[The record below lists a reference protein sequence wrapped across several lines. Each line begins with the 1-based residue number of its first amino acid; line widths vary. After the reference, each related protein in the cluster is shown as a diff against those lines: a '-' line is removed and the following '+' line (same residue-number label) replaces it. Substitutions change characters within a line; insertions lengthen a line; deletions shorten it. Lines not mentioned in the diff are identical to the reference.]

1 MAQRSLGVREVAH
14 SNRAFGLG
22 LFVAWLFLTSSLQAQ
37 ELIRVDVPA
46 LAEGRELVSPFS
58 EGSEAGAAQEKLVQ
72 LTLPVS
78 IWLDPSARDSFYAV
92 EFKISW
98 ARSLYP
104 LVDYWPKSSLQS
116 DIAGVVLTEQHSEKR
131 LSGGVA
137 TDGLLQTFATVANAS
152 GALEQQINRR
162 YAEIPDR
169 EPLVESGPAERSTGA
184 FFRFHDSRQVLVEG
198 GRELQ
203 LLYRLPPTWR
213 AGLMIVESR
222 VYQRV
227 GLGEEPRVSYQRRF
241 TLPVHLADDQS
252 AKLQAVAYIQA
263 ESQLRSLWERD
274 AAGRIGGGKFTATLL
289 RRGRGAADLELLLSE
304 ASGEQLRAASEH
316 FSGRFRAAAEQ
327 LLTSRDEL
335 LSLSR

>member
-1 MAQRSLGVREVAH
+1 MANCGLGVRKV
-14 SNRAFGLG
+14 SQTNRAFGLG
-22 LFVAWLFLTSSLQAQ
+22 LFLTWLFLASSTQAQ

-46 LAEGRELVSPFS
+46 LAEGRKLVSPFA
-58 EGSEAGAAQEKLVQ
+58 EGAEAGTASEKLVQ
-72 LTLPVS
+72 LSLPVS
-78 IWLDPSARDSFYAV
+78 VWLDPSARDSFYDV
-92 EFKISW
+92 EFKVSW

-116 DIAGVVLTEQHSEKR
+116 EIAGVVLTEQHSEKR

-152 GALEQQINRR
+152 GALEQQVNRR

-169 EPLVESGPAERSTGA
+169 EPLVESGPTERSTGA
-184 FFRFHDSRQVLVEG
+184 FFRFHDSRQVIVEG

-203 LLYRLPPTWR
+203 LLYRLPQTWR
-213 AGLMIVESR
+213 AGLMIVETR

-227 GLGEEPRVSYQRRF
+227 GLGVEPRVSYQRRF
-241 TLPVHLADDQS
+241 TLPVHLAEDES

-274 AAGRIGGGKFTATLL
+274 AAGRSGAGKFSTALL
-289 RRGRGAADLELLLSE
+289 RRGRGAAELEMMLSE
-304 ASGEQLRAASEH
+304 GSGAQLRAASEH
-316 FSGRFRAAAEQ
+316 FNGRFRAAAEQ

>member
-1 MAQRSLGVREVAH
+1 MAQYGVNVRPFTDL
-14 SNRAFGLG
+14 NRTLWGGL
-22 LFVAWLFLTSSLQAQ
+22 LAAWLFLACPVYAQ

-46 LAEGRELVSPFS
+46 LAEGRELVSPFAES
-58 EGSEAGAAQEKLVQ
+58 AEGSQVHEKLVQ
-72 LTLPVS
+72 LSLPVS
-78 IWLDPSARDSFYAV
+78 IWNDPSVRDSFYAV
-92 EFKISW
+92 EFKVSW

-116 DIAGVVLTEQHSEKR
+116 DIAGMVLTEQHSEKR

-152 GALEQQINRR
+152 GAMEQRVNRR

-169 EPLVESGPAERSTGA
+169 DPLVESGPSDRSTGA
-184 FFRFHDSRQVLVEG
+184 FFRFHDSRQVIVEG
-198 GRELQ
+198 GRQLQ
-203 LLYRLPPTWR
+203 LLYRLPQTWR
-213 AGLMIVESR
+213 AGLMIVEAR
-222 VYQRV
+222 VYQRF
-227 GLGEEPRVSYQRRF
+227 GLGEEPRISYQRRF
-241 TLPVHLADDQS
+241 MLPVHLAEDES

-263 ESQLRSLWERD
+263 ESQLRSVWERD
-274 AAGRIGGGKFTATLL
+274 AVGQSGGMLSATLL
-289 RRGRGAADLELLLSE
+289 RRGRSAADLETLLSDG
-304 ASGEQLRAASEH
+304 SGEQLRAASER

>member
-1 MAQRSLGVREVAH
+1 MAQCGVSVRTFAEL
-14 SNRAFGLG
+14 NRAVGAGL
-22 LFVAWLFLTSSLQAQ
+22 LAAWLCFASPVFAQ

-46 LAEGRELVSPFS
+46 LAEGRELVSPFAES
-58 EGSEAGAAQEKLVQ
+58 VEGGQTTEKLVQ
-72 LTLPVS
+72 LSLPVS
-78 IWLDPSARDSFYAV
+78 VWLDPSARDSFYAV
-92 EFKISW
+92 EFRVSW

-116 DIAGVVLTEQHSEKR
+116 DVAGVVLTEQHSEKR

-152 GALEQQINRR
+152 GAMEQQVSRR

-169 EPLVESGPAERSTGA
+169 DPLVESGPSDRSTGA
-184 FFRFHDSRQVLVEG
+184 FFRFHDSRQVIVEG

-203 LLYRLPPTWR
+203 LLYRLPQTWR
-213 AGLMIVESR
+213 AGLMIVEAR

-227 GLGEEPRVSYQRRF
+227 GLGEEPRISYQRRF
-241 TLPVHLADDQS
+241 MLPVHLADDES

-263 ESQLRSLWERD
+263 ESQLRSVWERD
-274 AAGRIGGGKFTATLL
+274 AAGRTGGKLSATLL
-289 RRGRGAADLELLLSE
+289 RRGRGTADLETLLSDG
-304 ASGEQLRAASEH
+304 SGEQLRAAGER

-327 LLTSRDEL
+327 LLSSRDEL

>member
-1 MAQRSLGVREVAH
+1 MAACGFKQNPFAQVHHAIAWVLVVG
-14 SNRAFGLG
+14 GLT
-22 LFVAWLFLTSSLQAQ
+22 LVSALPAQ

-46 LAEGRELVSPFS
+46 LAEGRQLISPFA
-58 EGSEAGAAQEKLVQ
+58 EVGEDGDAHEKLVQ
-72 LTLPVS
+72 LSLPVS
-78 IWLDPSARDSFYAV
+78 VWLDPAARDSFYAV
-92 EFKISW
+92 EFKVSW

-116 DIAGVVLTEQHSEKR
+116 DIAGVVLTEQHSGKR

-152 GALEQQINRR
+152 GILEQQTNRR

-184 FFRFHDSRQVLVEG
+184 FFRFHDSRQVIVEG

-203 LLYRLPPTWR
+203 LLYRLPQTWR
-213 AGLMIVESR
+213 AGLMLVEAR
-222 VYQRV
+222 VYQRM

-241 TLPVHLADDQS
+241 MLPVHLADDES

-263 ESQLRSLWERD
+263 ESRLRSLWERD
-274 AAGRIGGGKFTATLL
+274 AAGRSGGKLSATLL
-289 RRGRGAADLELLLSE
+289 RRGRGMADLETLLSDG
-304 ASGEQLRAASEH
+304 SGEQLRAASER
-316 FSGRFRAAAEQ
+316 FNGSFRAAAEQ